1 MSKNKIH
8 TFYITESQR
17 NNTAYL
23 LGVAISKLRE
33 ERHDNS
39 VPLKYRE
46 ASEWMIA
53 DAENL
58 QAFFELQ
65 HPGKIIE
72 AED

>member
-1 MSKNKIH
+1 MRKNKIH
-8 TFYITESQR
+8 MFYLTESQR

-46 ASEWMIA
+46 ASEWMIT
-53 DAENL
+53 DAEML
-58 QAFFELQ
+58 EAIFEFQ
-65 HPGKIIE
+65 HPGGIE
-72 AED
+72 